1 MQSDADLIIL
11 GGGCAGLSLAMRL
24 AELGPNC
31 PRTLIIE
38 ERTRYTNDRT
48 WCFWDDGSIRIRP
61 LVQHRWQNMKIQS
74 AGRSVTVNC
83 GATAYQMLPSDVFY
97 AAAIEQIAAN
107 QRIQLFMGA
116 SVLEP
121 SYKRAGKWQ
130 IQTSQ
135 ALYRAS
141 MVIDTRPVTKAT
153 RGAAILWQ
161 SFYGREINCEDAVF
175 DPTCAELMNFVDSN
189 ATDIRFAYVL
199 PVSPHRALIE
209 TTVFGP
215 DPLSRPALS
224 SDLSTAIARYVNGV
238 GFRILREENG
248 VLPMGTATAK
258 ANPDVTYVRVG
269 VNWGGA
275 RASTGYAFQRIQR
288 WADVCAK
295 QLGEGKLPIG
305 HEPDPLLL
313 RGMDHLFLSVLRTRS
328 AAAPAMFLSMFEKV
342 DPARIIRFL
351 SDGGTL
357 LDRAIVASVLPVIP
371 FMNEIPSAFL
381 RSARL
386 REAL

>member
-1 MQSDADLIIL
+1 VQSDADLIIL

-38 ERTRYTNDRT
+38 ERSHYTNDRT
-48 WCFWDDGSIRIRP
+48 WCFWDDGSTRIRP
-61 LVQHRWQNMKIQS
+61 LVQHRWQNMKIQA

-83 GATAYQMLPSDVFY
+83 GATPYQMLPSDAFY
-97 AAAIEQIAAN
+97 AAAIERIAEN
-107 QRIQLFMGA
+107 ERIQLLMDA
-116 SVLEP
+116 SVLAP
-121 SYKRAGKWQ
+121 SYKREGKWP
-130 IQTSQ
+130 IETSQ
-135 ALYRAS
+135 GLYRAS
-141 MVIDTRPVTKAT
+141 MVIDTRPVKKAS

-161 SFYGREINCEDAVF
+161 SFYGREIECEDAVF
-175 DPTCAELMNFVDSN
+175 NPTCTDLMNFDDGN
-189 ATDIRFAYVL
+189 ATNIRFSYVL
-199 PVSPHRALIE
+199 PVSPYRALIE

-215 DPLSRPALS
+215 DPLGQPALS
-224 SDLSTAIARYVNGV
+224 SDLSTAVARYVNGV

-258 ANPDVTYVRVG
+258 ANPDVTYVRAG

-295 QLGEGKLPIG
+295 QLGEGKFPIG

-313 RGMDHLFLSVLRTRS
+313 RGMDHLFLSVLHTRS

-371 FMNEIPSAFL
+371 FMKEIPSAFL

>member
-31 PRTLIIE
+31 PRALIIE
-38 ERTRYTNDRT
+38 ERTHYTNDRT
-48 WCFWDDGSIRIRP
+48 WCFWDDGSTRIRP
-61 LVQHRWQNMKIQS
+61 LVQHRWQNMKIQ
-74 AGRSVTVNC
+74 AEGRSVTVDC
-83 GATAYQMLPSDVFY
+83 GAKPYQMLPADVFY
-97 AAAIEQIAAN
+97 AAAIEQISKN
-107 QRIQLFMGA
+107 KRIQLIMDAF
-116 SVLEP
+116 VLALP
-121 SYKRAGKWQ
+121 YKRSGKWQ
-130 IQTSQ
+130 IETSQ
-135 ALYRAS
+135 ARHQAS
-141 MVIDTRPVTKAT
+141 IVIDTRPVKKAT

-161 SFYGREINCEDAVF
+161 SFYGREIECEDAVF
-175 DPTCAELMNFVDSN
+175 NPTCTDLMNFDDGN
-189 ATDIRFAYVL
+189 ATNIRFSYVL
-199 PVSPHRALIE
+199 PVSPYRALIE

-215 DPLSRPALS
+215 DPLGQPALS
-224 SDLSTAIARYVNGV
+224 SDLSTAVARYVNGV

-258 ANPDVTYVRVG
+258 ANPDVTYVRAG

-295 QLGEGKLPIG
+295 QLGKGKFPIG
-305 HEPDPLLL
+305 HKPDPLLL
-313 RGMDHLFLSVLRTRS
+313 RGMDHLFLSVLHTRS

-351 SDGGTL
+351 SNGGTL

-371 FMNEIPSAFL
+371 FMKEIPSAFL

>member
-1 MQSDADLIIL
+1 VQSDADLIIL

-31 PRTLIIE
+31 PRTFIIE
-38 ERTRYTNDRT
+38 ERTHYTNDRT
-48 WCFWDDGSIRIRP
+48 WCFWDDGSTRIRP
-61 LVQHRWQNMKIQS
+61 LVQHRWQNMKIQA

-83 GATAYQMLPSDVFY
+83 GAAAYQMLPSDVFY

-107 QRIQLFMGA
+107 HRIQLFTDA
-116 SVLEP
+116 SVLAP

-130 IQTSQ
+130 IETSQ

-141 MVIDTRPVTKAT
+141 MVIDTRPVKKAT

-161 SFYGREINCEDAVF
+161 SFYGREISCEDAVF
-175 DPTCAELMNFVDSN
+175 DSTCAELMNFVDSN

-224 SDLSTAIARYVNGV
+224 SDLSTAIARYVNGA

-258 ANPDVTYVRVG
+258 ANIDVTYVRAG

-305 HEPDPLLL
+305 HEPDSLLL

-342 DPARIIRFL
+342 DPGRIIRFL

-357 LDRAIVASVLPVIP
+357 LDRAIVASVLPVIT
-371 FMNEIPSAFL
+371 FMKEIPIAFM